1 MLNRLRALAAAMVL
15 IGAGTSARSQP
26 DPDALGVR
34 GSVGNHEGTPIA
46 EGTVMLRSS
55 DRSSVVTTSLDQ
67 SGRFQIVPTTA
78 GRHRLTIVVPG
89 YAPRLADVIVP
100 ASRTIALPTLLLE
113 APAYFR
119 ARFVNSEGDVIV
131 SPVIRRRAVGVDSIS
146 FPVSDGSW
154 RVDSD
159 GSITIGPLPSGV
171 TAMALDMPGLAQ
183 TRLPDVT
190 VRGGHGLHDG
200 GTIVIQPGT
209 VLRVEI
215 VNGDGAPVANH
226 PVAIEDVLPNSPLA
240 FRTVRTDQLGR
251 ATFDRLG
258 PGRYRVGTPMIERC
272 NGQAALSTGQ
282 LVIVNGTGNAGVR
295 IAVGGRAA
303 LRVRSPIG
311 LLAGRAVSVAP
322 ETGETRTIT
331 MAGRPPIILGPPSC
345 SGSTDGDGRATFTH
359 VPQGAARVSVRLYNA
374 TFERRVEVPG
384 NGSEI
389 TIEVPDGA
397 LQLRVINAST
407 GRGVSNASVTW
418 SGGGYRVLATATG
431 NGDALL
437 EGVGDS
443 PGSISVTA
451 SGFVEAKASV
461 PALAA
466 PFDVS
471 LMPAPSQNR
480 QVRVVAD
487 TGEPVTHAIVLLVPA
502 TVFDVGVYA
511 APDTNGVVHFTSVRP
526 GVARVVAQADDF
538 VGAALNLP
546 ADSDA
551 LATLT
556 LARRKR

>member
-1 MLNRLRALAAAMVL
+1 MLVTAV
-15 IGAGTSARSQP
+15 IGSGVAARSQP
-26 DPDALGVR
+26 DADVIGVR
-34 GSVGNHEGTPIA
+34 GGVANHEGTPLT
-46 EGTVMLRSS
+46 EGTVALRSS
-55 DRSSVVTTSLDQ
+55 NRSSVVTTSLDQ
-67 SGRFQIVPTTA
+67 SGRFQVVPTVA
-78 GRHRLTIVVPG
+78 GRHRLTIAVPG

-119 ARFVNSEGDVIV
+119 AWFVNSNGDVLV
-131 SPVIRRRAVGVDSIS
+131 SPMIRRRAVGVDGAS
-146 FPVSDGSW
+146 FPVTDGSA
-154 RVDSD
+154 RVDRD

-171 TAMALDMPGLAQ
+171 TAMALDMPALAQ

-190 VRGGHGLHDG
+190 VRGEHGLHDG

-215 VNGDGAPVANH
+215 VDGGGAPVPNH
-226 PVAIEDVLPNSPLA
+226 PVAIEDVLSNTPLA
-240 FRTVRTDQLGR
+240 FRPVRTDQLGR

-258 PGRYRVGTPMIERC
+258 PGRHRVGTPMIERC
-272 NGQAALSTGQ
+272 NGHAALSTGQ
-282 LVIVNGTGNAGVR
+282 LVTVNGTGNAGVR
-295 IAVGGRAA
+295 IAVGGRAT
-303 LRVRSPIG
+303 LRVRSPVG
-311 LLAGRAVSVAP
+311 LLAGRAISVAP
-322 ETGETRTIT
+322 ETGEARTIT
-331 MAGRPPIILGPPSC
+331 MAGRPPIILAPPSC
-345 SGSTDGDGRATFTH
+345 SSSTDGDGRATFTH

-374 TFERRVEVPG
+374 TVERQIEVRG
-384 NGSEI
+384 DGCEI

-397 LQLRVINAST
+397 LQLRVINASS

-418 SGGGYRVLATATG
+418 SGGGYRVRATATG

-466 PFDVS
+466 PFEVA
-471 LMPAPSQNR
+471 LMPAPSR
-480 QVRVVAD
+480 DRRVRVVAD
-487 TGEPVTHAIVLLVPA
+487 TGQPVTHAIVLLVPA
-502 TVFDVGVYA
+502 TVFDMGVYA
-511 APDTNGVVHFTSVRP
+511 APDTNGVVHFTNVRP
-526 GVARVVAQADDF
+526 GVARVVAQADGF

-551 LATLT
+551 PATLT
-556 LARRKR
+556 LAGPKR